1 MNYRKR
7 TMLAGYL
14 FIAPNLLSI
23 LVFVAGPVLA
33 GLVLSFME
41 WDLLSTPIWVGLD
54 NYIKM
59 FTKDNLFWKS
69 LWNSIYYSIL
79 TIPVGI
85 GISLILAILVNRDM
99 PGINFFKSALFL
111 PVVSAITAIALVWK
125 WLYNPEFGIF
135 NYILELLGLPPLDW
149 LNDPRLAMPSI
160 ALMSIWKNMGY
171 NIVILLAGL
180 KGIPRQLYEASA
192 IDGASGWTTFRYI
205 TVPLLTP
212 VLFFVFVTSTIG
224 SLQVFGEV
232 YVMTEGG
239 PANATMV
246 YNYLLYQ
253 NAFVWFK
260 MGYASALGYF
270 LFLLILLLTL
280 GQLRFMGQ
288 RVNYDL

>member
-14 FIAPNLLSI
+14 FIAPNLVSI

-171 NIVILLAGL
+171 NMVILLAGL

>member
-1 MNYRKR
+1 
-7 TMLAGYL
+7 MLAGYL
-14 FIAPNLLSI
+14 FIAPNLVSI

-171 NIVILLAGL
+171 NMVILLAGL